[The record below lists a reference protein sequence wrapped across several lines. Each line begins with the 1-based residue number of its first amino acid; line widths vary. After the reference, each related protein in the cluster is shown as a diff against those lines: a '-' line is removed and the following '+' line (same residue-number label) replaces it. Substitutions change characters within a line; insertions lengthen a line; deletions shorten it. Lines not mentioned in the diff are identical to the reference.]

1 MGFGI
6 AAIADPG
13 RLLTAPPA
21 ATATKR
27 REKPRRPADM
37 VLWNARIYT
46 AGDGHS
52 PASVVAIR
60 GGKIEYVGEGEN
72 RSWQE
77 LVGPNTNVVDV
88 QGRTIIPGFVDS
100 HTHPGLVALSSW
112 HISLPRTNDLNTILN
127 FVRQYA
133 ADHPLSDVPFVYGEY
148 YPSDMDWGPNG
159 PTGAAIDAAV
169 SDRPVLLQDFSDHA
183 STVNSKM
190 LELLGVDEDTPM
202 QIDPNDP
209 GPQFVRGANG
219 VSPTGLVR
227 EHAWTY
233 FADTMYDAIG
243 WRPPED
249 VTPALLEPFT
259 SFLSAN
265 GIVALLDAATSRS
278 ALSSAAA
285 LDAQGKLNLYYH
297 GAKVFSSLANLDASI
312 AEIRAWQEEF
322 GGAHVKVAAM
332 KLFLDGTNEAGTGA
346 VLDPLIKEGGDH
358 GLLRMSEAD
367 LTAAMQTLD
376 AEDIDLHVH
385 VVGDRGFRVAL
396 NAVER
401 AKENRGEAWRIQ
413 VTLSHDEL
421 IDPSDMPRVA
431 ELGVLLNWTP
441 HWSGGYFGVAAA
453 DHLGWERFNRMYQF
467 NPVITSGGTVTYGS
481 DVVTQYEANRADPF
495 FGMQV
500 ARSRIDP
507 QYPMQSGPGTVEG
520 TQIRK
525 PLSAR
530 LSLADLLQGYT
541 RNGAIQLRLEVQMGS
556 IEVGKVANLSVLDA
570 DLFDVPD
577 DKIQDVEPDAVLFE
591 GRLIH
596 GALT

>member
-6 AAIADPG
+6 AAIAG
-13 RLLTAPPA
+13 VGGLLTAPPA
-21 ATATKR
+21 PTETER
-27 REKPRRPADM
+27 PEKSGRPADT

-46 AGDGHS
+46 GDDDQS
-52 PASVVAIR
+52 LASVVAIR
-60 GGKIEYVGEGEN
+60 EEKIVYVGE
-72 RSWQE
+72 RDDSSWQE

-88 QGRTIIPGFVDS
+88 EGRTIIPGSVDS
-100 HTHPGLVALSSW
+100 HTHPGLVAVSSW

-133 ADHPLSDVPFVYGEY
+133 ADHPASDVPFIYAEY
-148 YPSDMDWGPNG
+148 YPSDMDWGPDG
-159 PTGAAIDAAV
+159 PTAAAIDAAV

-190 LELLGVDEDTPM
+190 LELMGVDEDTSI

-227 EHAWTY
+227 ERAWTY
-233 FADTMYDAIG
+233 FTDTMYDAIG

-259 SFLSAN
+259 SFLSAK
-265 GIVALLDAATSRS
+265 GVVALLDAATSRT
-278 ALSSAAA
+278 AISSAAT

-312 AEIRAWQEEF
+312 AEVRAWQEEF
-322 GGAHVKVAAM
+322 GGPHVKVAAM
-332 KLFLDGTNEAGTGA
+332 KLFLDGTNEFGTGA
-346 VLDPLIKEGGDH
+346 VLDPLIMEGGDH
-358 GLLRMSEAD
+358 GLLRMSEDD
-367 LTAAMQTLD
+367 LTSAMQTLD
-376 AEDIDLHVH
+376 AEDIDMHIH

-401 AKENRGEAWRIQ
+401 AQENRGGIWRIQ

-421 IDPSDMPRVA
+421 VDPSDMPRVA

-500 ARSRIDP
+500 AHTRIDP
-507 QYPMQSGPGTVEG
+507 QYPMQPGPGTVEG
-520 TQIRK
+520 TQIRE

-530 LSLADLLQGYT
+530 LSLPDLVQGYT
-541 RNGAIQLRLEVQMGS
+541 LNGAIQLRLEAEMGS

-570 DLFDVPD
+570 DLFEVPD
-577 DKIQDVEPDAVLFE
+577 DKIQDVEPDAVLFA

-596 GALT
+596 GTLT